1 MALKLSDLVKKS
13 IEKGYGSINLA
24 SEKPWSQGSIPDP
37 STNGTIP
44 SEHIETVQSG
54 ENDKNP
60 SNIKTIKL
68 QQSDNNISN
77 NVLTKLQHS
86 NNDIDNNVPTKLQHS
101 DNSNSNNVST
111 KPEYSD
117 NNIVT
122 NSLESDNESSNSQK
136 KEICKNGNNVET
148 RAQQTNNNVVA
159 KEQQTDNRKSNNI
172 ETKTQQTDNN
182 VGTNRQIYYQESIR
196 KKDKTY
202 LNIQSLSGFQLIIFD
217 KILSMKIRVNK
228 DYFTRLNTTS
238 LARELNIDIRI
249 LRVSINRLEKKNIL
263 IREPGFMGRNGV
275 CNFRIPSNVL
285 KFKEELDQVNVNFS
299 ESPNIYNNSNII
311 TTITNERKKEVLVT
325 DASENNW
332 WDKLN
337 INAIEEYGFKLSQF
351 KQLDGVSKFEIV
363 QESINHFGWG
373 LKYNPKNSKYKDNP
387 SRVLFSVLKRGEAWI
402 EDGYR
407 DPQEIALEKILASKK
422 ANIERKNKIEEDL
435 YSVSLQEWIDSLSPS
450 EREKLVL
457 NSQRKG
463 DLGPPKAKLSHYFR
477 ENIWPIKKS
486 EYLITSD

>member
-37 STNGTIP
+37 STNRATP
-44 SEHIETVQSG
+44 SEHIEPSQPG
-54 ENDKNP
+54 ENDKNT

-68 QQSDNNISN
+68 QHSDNDISN
-77 NVLTKLQHS
+77 NVLTKSQHS
-86 NNDIDNNVPTKLQHS
+86 DNDIDNNVPAKSQHS

-111 KPEYSD
+111 KSEYSD

-122 NSLESDNESSNSQK
+122 HSLESDNKRSNSQK
-136 KEICKNGNNVET
+136 MGICESG
-148 RAQQTNNNVVA
+148 
-159 KEQQTDNRKSNNI
+159 NNI
-172 ETKTQQTDNN
+172 ETKTQQTNNKLATKEQQTDNN
-182 VGTNRQIYYQESIR
+182 VGTNKQIYYQESIR

-238 LARELNIDIRI
+238 LARELNIDTRI

-285 KFKEELDQVNVNFS
+285 KFKEELDQANVNFS
-299 ESPNIYNNSNII
+299 ESSNIYNNSNII
-311 TTITNERKKEVLVT
+311 TTITNERKNEVLVT
-325 DASENNW
+325 DTSENNW

-337 INAIEEYGFKLSQF
+337 ITAIEEYGFKLSQF
-351 KQLDGVSKFEIV
+351 KQLNGVTKFEIV

-373 LKYNPKNSKYKDNP
+373 LKYNPKNSKYKENP

-407 DPQEIALEKILASKK
+407 DPQEIALEKILAIKK
-422 ANIERKNKIEEDL
+422 ANMERKNKIEEDL

-463 DLGPPKAKLSHYFR
+463 DIGPPKAKLSHYFR
-477 ENIWPIKKS
+477 ENIWPSKKRDH
-486 EYLITSD
+486 LITTD

>member
-37 STNGTIP
+37 LTNGSTP
-44 SEHIETVQSG
+44 SEHIETVQPG
-54 ENDKNP
+54 ENDKNS

-68 QQSDNNISN
+68 QQSDNDISN
-77 NVLTKLQHS
+77 NVLTKSQHS
-86 NNDIDNNVPTKLQHS
+86 DNDIDNNVPTKSQHS

-117 NNIVT
+117 NEN
-122 NSLESDNESSNSQK
+122 SNSQK
-136 KEICKNGNNVET
+136 REICQNGNNIET
-148 RAQQTNNNVVA
+148 KAQQTDDNVGT
-159 KEQQTDNRKSNNI
+159 KELQTDNRKSNNV

-182 VGTNRQIYYQESIR
+182 VGTNRQIHYQESIR

-285 KFKEELDQVNVNFS
+285 KFKEELDQVNVNLS

-311 TTITNERKKEVLVT
+311 TTITNERKIDVLVT

-422 ANIERKNKIEEDL
+422 ANMERKNKIEEDL
-435 YSVSLQEWIDSLSPS
+435 YSVFLQEWMDSLSPS

-477 ENIWPIKKS
+477 ENIWPSKKRD
-486 EYLITSD
+486 YLITTD